1 MLGRKHARKLTGR
14 KRKGVKELRWKLGVQ
29 WKSLIFEEWMN
40 NWDGKLGISQ
50 RSNMG
55 GTKRFTILFT
65 IVDITSYDCNNII
78 FTCFKPGNL
87 YSQCY

>member
-1 MLGRKHARKLTGR
+1 MQGNWQGEKERGLKNCGGNLGCNEKVWFLK
-14 KRKGVKELRWKLGVQ
+14 
-29 WKSLIFEEWMN
+29 EWMN

-78 FTCFKPGNL
+78 FT
-87 YSQCY
+87 